1 MKAKITKISA
11 KDVKDGKFGKEYSY
25 LIEYD
30 GKEAYYTSYKKE
42 NTHFVSGKECEF
54 VEEERT
60 SKGGNKYT
68 IVKAP
73 KSSYQSG
80 YGKNHQ
86 KEQAKYSGFAVSY
99 VKDLIIA
106 GEVEMKHWESASEKI
121 FKHMVAL
128 DKSIES

>member
-1 MKAKITKISA
+1 MNHTITRVSA

-30 GKEAYYTSYKKE
+30 GREAYYTSYKKE
-42 NTHFVSGKECEF
+42 NTHFVAGKECEF
-54 VEEERT
+54 TEEKRT
-60 SKGGNKYT
+60 SKSGNEYA

-73 KSSYQSG
+73 NNSYQSS
-80 YGKNHQ
+80 YGKNMK

-99 VKDLIIA
+99 VKDLIISKDIPLA
-106 GEVEMKHWESASEKI
+106 QWEAASEKI
-121 FKHMVAL
+121 FRHMVAL